1 MCETGAE
8 DSNQA
13 EFPAPDPVG
22 SSGAPP
28 VGQKLPSPKSNK
40 NLLADCELFVKV
52 TCVPPPSKS
61 KVVTSAT
68 KLGTGNGVVTTTFA
82 VCIEKLPALPGYSTS
97 LL

>member
-1 MCETGAE
+1 MYDTIVILKNFLHE
-8 DSNQA
+8 
-13 EFPAPDPVG
+13 PVG

-82 VCIEKLPALPGYSTS
+82 VCIGSHLQDTLHHYYKHF
-97 LL
+97 